1 MKYQI
6 MYNPLSCNGKGK
18 EESAVLSEILKGN
31 ELVWNDVT
39 AITDYDGFLD
49 KLPDGDILLISGG
62 DGTLS
67 RFVNILGDRTLTNRI
82 DYFATGTGN
91 DFMHDLGVEKGKIA
105 EDIGKYL
112 TGLPKVTV
120 KGKTYRFF
128 NGVGYG
134 IDGYCCEVGDKMRA
148 EGKTDIN
155 YAGIAIKGVLFNF
168 KPIDADVTID
178 GVTTHYKKVWLA
190 PAMKGRYYGGGMMP
204 TPDQDRNDP
213 EKNVSVCVWWG
224 SSKLKTLIVF
234 SSIFKGEHL
243 KHPEMC
249 RAFKGRKIHVKFA
262 KPCALQ
268 FDGETILGVEEY
280 TVEA

>member
-155 YAGIAIKGVLFNF
+155 YAGIAIKGVRNSWATS
-168 KPIDADVTID
+168 PINCCSRSRSRSMESAIASKFSPRRLSSSARARPVRADKSPSFRELAARAMRRT
-178 GVTTHYKKVWLA
+178 GLTTSA
-190 PAMKGRYYGGGMMP
+190 
-204 TPDQDRNDP
+204 
-213 EKNVSVCVWWG
+213 
-224 SSKLKTLIVF
+224 
-234 SSIFKGEHL
+234 
-243 KHPEMC
+243 
-249 RAFKGRKIHVKFA
+249 A
-262 KPCALQ
+262 K
-268 FDGETILGVEEY
+268 
-280 TVEA
+280 